1 MKKTSI
7 KSNKSSDNY
16 QDYLDELT
24 HAEDIIL
31 TTAITKQTRLVLKRE
46 EEPEVLIGVNTYT
59 IPNTIMLL
67 QQDKLF
73 R

>member
-1 MKKTSI
+1 MKNTNESI
-7 KSNKSSDNY
+7 DNY

-24 HAEDIIL
+24 HAEDILL
-31 TTAITKQTRLVLKRE
+31 TTAITKQTRSVLKKE
-46 EEPEVLIGVNTYT
+46 EETEVLIGVNTYT